1 MAKDNEERGRR
12 ATLEARMIGYLT
24 FIKERGSDA
33 AFNSVT
39 GQDLRDLRQAALD
52 EDLVIQETVGLSLTE
67 KGLWT
72 LATAAQ
78 KKQR

>member
-1 MAKDNEERGRR
+1 MVTGNEERGRK
-12 ATLEARMIGYLT
+12 AALAARMIGYLE

-33 AFNSVT
+33 AFNGVT

-52 EDLVIQETVGLSLTE
+52 EDLVIQETVGLRLTE

-78 KKQR
+78 KKRR